1 VIGLSAVGSAI
12 ALALLSSIPVLAG
25 APSPVPQVGVGQH
38 RPEHQVANLGD
49 FRFENGAV
57 VKDLKVTYVTHGTL
71 SPAKDNVVLL
81 MHHFIGDHHSLDHLN
96 QIEQWRRWRREGVVP
111 TPTDGWVG
119 STVTLPED
127 RLPLTPSDLDAW
139 LWRIDLAMGLLV
151 ERARRLGDEDLDW
164 QPPDGGWTLRRVL
177 HHVARSEV
185 LYATSFD
192 DTLPEDPAARY
203 AEADARLGEC
213 LTEARE
219 RAGDPSVVFPD
230 PYGTLF
236 TPAGV
241 VAEVVALEHELLIQT
256 T

>member
-1 VIGLSAVGSAI
+1 LGPG
-12 ALALLSSIPVLAG
+12 PCVLAM
-25 APSPVPQVGVGQH
+25 A
-38 RPEHQVANLGD
+38 R
-49 FRFENGAV
+49 
-57 VKDLKVTYVTHGTL
+57 
-71 SPAKDNVVLL
+71 
-81 MHHFIGDHHSLDHLN
+81 
-96 QIEQWRRWRREGVVP
+96 
-111 TPTDGWVG
+111 WVG
-119 STVTLPED
+119 
-127 RLPLTPSDLDAW
+127 A
-139 LWRIDLAMGLLV
+139 
-151 ERARRLGDEDLDW
+151 ARRLGEEDLAGH
-164 QPPDGGWTLRRVL
+164 PPDGGWTLRRAL

-241 VAEVVALEHELLIQT
+241 VAEVVAPEPELLIQT
-256 T
+256 P